1 MVGLRV
7 AATFCV
13 GVTGKLQTFQ
23 RAEFLVLAL
32 QTFSGIHIGIDNLYV
47 LRDVAK
53 FIDRGIEGTSL
64 PLIKNRDL
72 SATIHSMLGL

>member
-1 MVGLRV
+1 MVDLRV
-7 AATFCV
+7 AATFYV

-47 LRDVAK
+47 LGDVAK
-53 FIDRGIEGTSL
+53 FIDRGIDGTSL
-64 PLIKNRDL
+64 PLIKNGDL